1 MNCMYLYSGIH
12 LEILSGAKKLYENI
26 WWEHQVMH
34 TKGGRKGGAAM
45 CMFSLTSDL
54 GSDCLMQL
62 VNFLPQSHLI
72 QLFLSLLR
80 LAHAVLLQL
89 SSLKTYPSLATLLAA
104 LKANMT
110 AGLPGQPKVLASIQ
124 PPLSGEK

>member
-12 LEILSGAKKLYENI
+12 LEILSGAKNCMKIFGGNI
-26 WWEHQVMH
+26 KSCTPSGEEE
-34 TKGGRKGGAAM
+34 GAAV
-45 CMFSLTSDL
+45 CMFSLASDL